1 MDYLEGKIEQFQT
14 KLPSFEKETQKLERQ
29 IEISN
34 EKLKLIKDQKERD
47 AKYFTK
53 QITALKQRLIA
64 EHEHI
69 QMLENKIKQDTD
81 VFTNK
86 INDLSYSIELRQI
99 DTNLNYSSKI
109 KG

>member
-1 MDYLEGKIEQFQT
+1 
-14 KLPSFEKETQKLERQ
+14 
-29 IEISN
+29 
-34 EKLKLIKDQKERD
+34 
-47 AKYFTK
+47 
-53 QITALKQRLIA
+53 
-64 EHEHI
+64 
-69 QMLENKIKQDTD
+69 MLENKIKQDTD